1 MTTDK
6 LLFANLTTKQ
16 TYLEWGRIF
25 FSVLNAFTESG
36 YTISLLDNEALHN
49 LDVYGKPVFDLK
61 KLKIVNQPPEAIEEY
76 IYLYD
81 KKDNQLNKA
90 FWKKQVFLKYDLYSS
105 YWLEQPMIMPFPV
118 HPLQE
123 IYGYIPRLQELRDSN
138 RNLRILFAGDI
149 NKYKRIWLRHPKT
162 KRPRQEIIET
172 IKQQLDNDKLQLIT
186 DEASYTST
194 LATEF
199 TNKFVI
205 IDNDSQRIDNK
216 LWLDTLAKSQFF
228 FSPPGIVMPMCH
240 NIVEAMAIGCI
251 PFTNYPEWFHP
262 NLEHGVNCIVF
273 NTQEDLLERI
283 DHILNMDDASIL
295 QMKKNVITYYER
307 YLSKAGFIKKL
318 EENKQKKLTILYYT
332 EGNVAHNTNKL
343 GKHSVLMRDTSVPIK
358 KSGLRYQLMRFLG
371 RV

>member
-16 TYLEWGRIF
+16 TYLEWGRIL
-25 FSVLNAFTESG
+25 FSVLNSFTESG
-36 YTISLLDNEALHN
+36 YTITLLDNEALHN

-61 KLKIVNQPPEAIEEY
+61 NLTLVKQPPSATEKY
-76 IYLYD
+76 TYLYD
-81 KKDNQLNKA
+81 KEDNLLNKA
-90 FWKKQVFLKYDLYSS
+90 FWKKQVFLKYDLYSN
-105 YWLEQPMIMPFPV
+105 YWFEQPMIMPFPV

-123 IYGYIPRLQELRDSN
+123 IYGYIPRLPELRKSK
-138 RNLRILFAGDI
+138 RNMRILFAGDI
-149 NKYKRIWLRHPKT
+149 HKYKRTWVGHPKE
-162 KRPRQEIIET
+162 KLPREEIIET
-172 IKQQLDNDKLQLIT
+172 IKEKLDHDKLQLIT
-186 DEASYTST
+186 DEASFTSIMN
-194 LATEF
+194 AEF

-205 IDNDSQRIDNK
+205 IDNNAQRIDNK

-273 NTQEDLLERI
+273 DTKKGLLEQI
-283 DHILNMDDASIL
+283 NNVLNMDEADIQQIKENAID
-295 QMKKNVITYYER
+295 YYEQH
-307 YLSKAGFIKKL
+307 LKKAGFIKKL
-318 EENKQKKLTILYYT
+318 EDKQQNKLTILYYT

-343 GKHSVLMRDTSVPIK
+343 NKHSVLMRDTSVPIK
-358 KSGLRYQLMRFLG
+358 KSGIRYQIMRFLG